1 MVERSIETDVDS
13 CPPPPHTTPE
23 VLEDGKLDTV
33 PEVTEEQQVEV
44 AVVPIVPI
52 VPKVEPIVPK
62 VEPIVPVVPEVVPTP
77 PSHAPSRTPSKV
89 TADILVQ
96 VTEQLKSFLAGGK
109 LTLSNITGVVID
121 LYNFIESYK
130 SLTHSQKVR
139 MLVNVLTDFVRR
151 EVDGDQTL
159 LLVIDTLV
167 PHVIETIVGVS
178 DGTINIGEIIE
189 EAEKKSKGCL
199 SCLTGLFKKQ

>member
-1 MVERSIETDVDS
+1 MAERSIETEVDS

-33 PEVTEEQQVEV
+33 PEVTEEQVEV

-52 VPKVEPIVPK
+52 VPT
-62 VEPIVPVVPEVVPTP
+62 VPVVPVVPTP
-77 PSHAPSRTPSKV
+77 PSPAPSRTPSKV

-96 VTEQLKSFLAGGK
+96 VTEELKSFLAGGK

-130 SLTHSQKVR
+130 SLTHSQKNR
-139 MLVNVLTDFVRR
+139 MLVNVLMDFVRQ

-167 PHVIETIVGVS
+167 PHIVETIVGVS

-199 SCLTGLFKKQ
+199 SCLSGLFKKQ

>member
-23 VLEDGKLDTV
+23 VLQDGKLDTV

-44 AVVPIVPI
+44 AVEPVVPVVPVVPIVPI
-52 VPKVEPIVPK
+52 VPKVEP
-62 VEPIVPVVPEVVPTP
+62 VVPTP

-167 PHVIETIVGVS
+167 PHIIETIVGVS

-199 SCLTGLFKKQ
+199 SCLTGMFKKQ

>member
-1 MVERSIETDVDS
+1 MAERSIETEVDS

-44 AVVPIVPI
+44 AVEPIVPI
-52 VPKVEPIVPK
+52 VPVPIVP
-62 VEPIVPVVPEVVPTP
+62 IP

-96 VTEQLKSFLAGGK
+96 VTEELKSFLAGGK

-130 SLTHSQKVR
+130 SLTHSQKNR
-139 MLVNVLTDFVRR
+139 MLVNVLMDFVRQ

-167 PHVIETIVGVS
+167 PHIVETIVGVS

-189 EAEKKSKGCL
+189 EVEKKSKGCL

>member
-1 MVERSIETDVDS
+1 MVERSIETEVDS

-33 PEVTEEQQVEV
+33 PEVTEEQVEV

-52 VPKVEPIVPK
+52 VP
-62 VEPIVPVVPEVVPTP
+62 EVVPVP

-96 VTEQLKSFLAGGK
+96 VTEELKSFLAGGK

-130 SLTHSQKVR
+130 SLTHSQKNR
-139 MLVNVLTDFVRR
+139 MLVNVLMDFVRS

-167 PHVIETIVGVS
+167 PHIVETIVGVS

-189 EAEKKSKGCL
+189 EVEKKSKGCL
-199 SCLTGLFKKQ
+199 SCLTGMFKKQ

>member
-1 MVERSIETDVDS
+1 MVERSVETNVDS

-23 VLEDGKLDTV
+23 VLQDGKLDTV
-33 PEVTEEQQVEV
+33 PEVTEEQVEV
-44 AVVPIVPI
+44 AVVPVEPIVPIVPI
-52 VPKVEPIVPK
+52 VPI
-62 VEPIVPVVPEVVPTP
+62 P

-96 VTEQLKSFLAGGK
+96 VTEELKSFLAGGK

-167 PHVIETIVGVS
+167 PHIIETIVGVS

-199 SCLTGLFKKQ
+199 SCLTGMFKKQ

>member
-33 PEVTEEQQVEV
+33 PEVTEEKQVEV
-44 AVVPIVPI
+44 AVVPEVVPV
-52 VPKVEPIVPK
+52 VPKVEPVVPK
-62 VEPIVPVVPEVVPTP
+62 VEPVVPTP

>member
-23 VLEDGKLDTV
+23 VLQDGKLDTV

-52 VPKVEPIVPK
+52 VPVVPI
-62 VEPIVPVVPEVVPTP
+62 VPEVVPTP

-199 SCLTGLFKKQ
+199 SCLTGMFKKQ

>member
-1 MVERSIETDVDS
+1 MVERSVETNVDS

-23 VLEDGKLDTV
+23 VLQDGKLDTV
-33 PEVTEEQQVEV
+33 PEVTEEQVEV
-44 AVVPIVPI
+44 AVVPVEPIVPIVPI
-52 VPKVEPIVPK
+52 VPI
-62 VEPIVPVVPEVVPTP
+62 P

-96 VTEQLKSFLAGGK
+96 VTEELKSFLAGGK

-167 PHVIETIVGVS
+167 PHIIETIVGVS

-189 EAEKKSKGCL
+189 EAEKKSKGCM

>member
-1 MVERSIETDVDS
+1 MAERSIETEVDS

-33 PEVTEEQQVEV
+33 PEVTEEQVEV

-52 VPKVEPIVPK
+52 VPT
-62 VEPIVPVVPEVVPTP
+62 VPVVPVVPTP

-96 VTEQLKSFLAGGK
+96 VTEELKSFLAGGK

-130 SLTHSQKVR
+130 SLTHSQKNR
-139 MLVNVLTDFVRR
+139 MLVNVLMDFVRQ

-167 PHVIETIVGVS
+167 PHIVETIVGVS

-199 SCLTGLFKKQ
+199 SCLSGLFKKQ

>member
-1 MVERSIETDVDS
+1 MVERSIETGVDS

-52 VPKVEPIVPK
+52 VPVPIVP
-62 VEPIVPVVPEVVPTP
+62 IP

-96 VTEQLKSFLAGGK
+96 VTEELKSFLAGGK

-130 SLTHSQKVR
+130 SLTHSQKNR
-139 MLVNVLTDFVRR
+139 MLVNVLMDFVRQ

-167 PHVIETIVGVS
+167 PHIVETIVGVS

-189 EAEKKSKGCL
+189 EVEKKSKGCL
-199 SCLTGLFKKQ
+199 SCLTGMFKKQ

>member
-23 VLEDGKLDTV
+23 VLQDGKLDTV

-52 VPKVEPIVPK
+52 VPVVPI
-62 VEPIVPVVPEVVPTP
+62 VPEVVPTP

>member
-1 MVERSIETDVDS
+1 MVERSVETDVDS

-33 PEVTEEQQVEV
+33 PEVTEEQVEV
-44 AVVPIVPI
+44 AVEPIVPIVPI
-52 VPKVEPIVPK
+52 VPV
-62 VEPIVPVVPEVVPTP
+62 P

-96 VTEQLKSFLAGGK
+96 VTEELKSFLAGGK

-130 SLTHSQKVR
+130 SLTHSQKIR
-139 MLVNVLTDFVRR
+139 MLVNVLTDFVSS
-151 EVDGDQTL
+151 EVDVDQTL

-167 PHVIETIVGVS
+167 PRIVETIVGVS

-189 EAEKKSKGCL
+189 EVEKKSKGCL
-199 SCLTGLFKKQ
+199 SCLTGMFKKQ

>member
-1 MVERSIETDVDS
+1 MVERSIETEVDS

-33 PEVTEEQQVEV
+33 PEVTEEQVEV
-44 AVVPIVPI
+44 V
-52 VPKVEPIVPK
+52 VEPIVP
-62 VEPIVPVVPEVVPTP
+62 IVPTP

-96 VTEQLKSFLAGGK
+96 VTEELKSFLAGGK

-130 SLTHSQKVR
+130 SLTHSQKNR
-139 MLVNVLTDFVRR
+139 MLVNVLMDFVRN

-167 PHVIETIVGVS
+167 PHIVETIVGVS

-199 SCLTGLFKKQ
+199 SCLSGLFKKQ

>member
-1 MVERSIETDVDS
+1 MAERSIETGVDS

-23 VLEDGKLDTV
+23 DGKLDT
-33 PEVTEEQQVEV
+33 TEEQVEV
-44 AVVPIVPI
+44 AVVPVIPV
-52 VPKVEPIVPK
+52 V
-62 VEPIVPVVPEVVPTP
+62 VPVVPEVVPVP

-96 VTEQLKSFLAGGK
+96 VTEELKSFLAGGK

-130 SLTHSQKVR
+130 SLTHSQKNR
-139 MLVNVLTDFVRR
+139 MLVNVLMDFVRN

-167 PHVIETIVGVS
+167 PHIVETIVGVS

>member
-52 VPKVEPIVPK
+52 VPKVEPV
-62 VEPIVPVVPEVVPTP
+62 VPIVPIVPTP

-96 VTEQLKSFLAGGK
+96 VTEELKSFLAGGK

-189 EAEKKSKGCL
+189 EAEKKSRGCL
-199 SCLTGLFKKQ
+199 SCLTGMFKKQ

>member
-44 AVVPIVPI
+44 AVVPIVP
-52 VPKVEPIVPK
+52 KVEPVVP
-62 VEPIVPVVPEVVPTP
+62 IVPEVVPTP

-96 VTEQLKSFLAGGK
+96 VTEELKSFLAGGK

-189 EAEKKSKGCL
+189 DAEKKSKGCL
-199 SCLTGLFKKQ
+199 SCLTGMFKKQ

>member
-1 MVERSIETDVDS
+1 
-13 CPPPPHTTPE
+13 
-23 VLEDGKLDTV
+23 LEDGKLDTV

-44 AVVPIVPI
+44 AVVPIVP
-52 VPKVEPIVPK
+52 KVEPV
-62 VEPIVPVVPEVVPTP
+62 VPIVPVVPEVVPTP

-96 VTEQLKSFLAGGK
+96 VTEELKSFLAGGK

-167 PHVIETIVGVS
+167 PHIIETIVGVS

-199 SCLTGLFKKQ
+199 SCLTGMFKKQ

>member
-23 VLEDGKLDTV
+23 VLQDGKLDTV
-33 PEVTEEQQVEV
+33 PEVTEEQMEV
-44 AVVPIVPI
+44 AVVP
-52 VPKVEPIVPK
+52 VEPIVPK
-62 VEPIVPVVPEVVPTP
+62 VEPVVPKVEPVVPIP

-96 VTEQLKSFLAGGK
+96 VTEELKSFLAGGK

-167 PHVIETIVGVS
+167 PHIIETIVGVS

-199 SCLTGLFKKQ
+199 SCLTGMFKKQ

>member
-44 AVVPIVPI
+44 AVVPIVP
-52 VPKVEPIVPK
+52 KVEPVVP
-62 VEPIVPVVPEVVPTP
+62 IVPEVVPTP

-96 VTEQLKSFLAGGK
+96 VTEELKSFLAGGK

-199 SCLTGLFKKQ
+199 SCLTGMFKKQ